1 MPRYLLSVK
10 SQNPLLSAF
19 AFHVLTSIEAIY
31 LLTIMRDLTSEDV
44 SVLYDLEQLIMSK
57 YITIHLTLLQD
68 IHARNTEE
76 QK

>member
-19 AFHVLTSIEAIY
+19 AFHVLTSIEVIY
-31 LLTIMRDLTSEDV
+31 LLSMRDLTRRDV
-44 SVLYDLEQLIMSK
+44 SILYGLEQLIMSE
-57 YITIHLTLLQD
+57 YITIHLTFLQD
-68 IHARNTEE
+68 IHAHNTEE